1 MHDFDYFLCVF
12 CCIIRIYR
20 SELAGIEGIVKLKQL
35 DDSTLNVSID
45 TTDSV
50 GGGGVGIGNHISK
63 TKAVNKNKNATL
75 PLDAF
80 KLSNGFHEFE
90 LKR

>member
-1 MHDFDYFLCVF
+1 
-12 CCIIRIYR
+12 
-20 SELAGIEGIVKLKQL
+20 LAGIEGIVKLKQL

-45 TTDSV
+45 TTDSA
-50 GGGGVGIGNHISK
+50 GVAK
-63 TKAVNKNKNATL
+63 TKVVHNKNKNATL

-80 KLSNGFHEFE
+80 KLSNGFQEFE